1 MSVRS
6 SQWHLRMASVKN
18 TVPMF
23 VALDHSNYQSC
34 YHEEARSSSN
44 GSYTAGI
51 SGQFYHGV
59 ALDEEHE
66 MLINKDMKRS

>member
-1 MSVRS
+1 
-6 SQWHLRMASVKN
+6 MASVKN

-23 VALDHSNYQSC
+23 VALITLTTISC

-51 SGQFYHGV
+51 SGRFYHGV
-59 ALDEEHE
+59 ALDEAHE
-66 MLINKDMKRS
+66 MLINKDMKRL